1 MKHVSHVSSA
11 GVIPESWLRL
21 AKWDKAINPDQFG
34 EDPGEPPDNF
44 WRTLVADRGTSSNP
58 PYYYA
63 RACRETVM
71 RGGLRSGAVDTMAL
85 KSYERNSIIAEFCRR
100 VQSVIWNRAMIMTD
114 SGKLGLVS
122 NSVKEGD
129 LICILYGCSVPVIL
143 RRESRKDVKMRI
155 AEQIQDSLEAMKSV
169 TKSCIKRRA
178 LRAQY
183 KKRKEEDEDH
193 EKFVKDALH
202 TYWERS
208 RRDHGVL
215 TARPEPSNGDEPT
228 PAGIAEDEKGSARL
242 ETSPTTNS
250 GKARPLPHF
259 NQIKNMDGLTTKEL
273 LACWSSYSKTEG
285 KEVPDDDNLSED
297 DFADKKKKA
306 KNSSRW
312 GRVWMQRVARERA
325 AQEKK
330 QEEGAQERRVGGDDD
345 DGDDDNDDDEEKKKG
360 RNKKEENRR
369 PWRQEMAMRRDPW
382 RRYTFQGETY
392 VHELMDGE
400 AVSEKFL
407 KQIPDHLF
415 EIR

>member
-44 WRTLVADRGTSSNP
+44 WRTLVADRGTCSNP

-100 VQSVIWNRAMIMTD
+100 VQSVIWNRAMITTD

-122 NSVKEGD
+122 DSVKEGD
-129 LICILYGCSVPVIL
+129 LVCILYGCSVPVIL

-169 TKSCIKRRA
+169 TKTCIKSRA

-183 KKRKEEDEDH
+183 KKRKEEDKDH
-193 EKFVKDALH
+193 EKFVKDALE
-202 TYWERS
+202 TYSERP
-208 RRDHGVL
+208 RRHHGVTPL
-215 TARPEPSNGDEPT
+215 PEPSKGGEPA
-228 PAGIAEDEKGSARL
+228 PAGITEDEKNSARP

-250 GKARPLPHF
+250 GKAPPHF

-273 LACWSSYSKTEG
+273 LACWPPSSKTEG
-285 KEVPDDDNLSED
+285 KEVPDDDHLSED
-297 DFADKKKKA
+297 DFADEKKEA

-312 GRVWMQRVARERA
+312 GRVWMQRVAGERA
-325 AQEKK
+325 E
-330 QEEGAQERRVGGDDD
+330 QEEDAQDGRVGDDD
-345 DGDDDNDDDEEKKKG
+345 DYDDEKKKR

-392 VHELMDGE
+392 VHGLMDGE

>member
-100 VQSVIWNRAMIMTD
+100 VQSVIWNRAMITTE

-143 RRESRKDVKMRI
+143 RRESRKTVRMRI
-155 AEQIQDSLEAMKSV
+155 AEQVQDSLEAMKSV
-169 TKSCIKRRA
+169 MKVCIKRRA

-183 KKRKEEDEDH
+183 KKRKEEDEGH
-193 EKFVKDALH
+193 EQFIKGNLEAYLEQARQSRGQTAPK
-202 TYWERS
+202 TPPRS
-208 RRDHGVL
+208 
-215 TARPEPSNGDEPT
+215 EPSDREGAPSET
-228 PAGIAEDEKGSARL
+228 SSAGTERQEEVRQETNPKTSGNVKSKARL
-242 ETSPTTNS
+242 
-250 GKARPLPHF
+250 RQF
-259 NQIKNMDGLTTKEL
+259 NQIKDMDGLKKKEL
-273 LACWSSYSKTEG
+273 LDCWPESPRMRGENI
-285 KEVPDDDNLSED
+285 PDEDNLSED
-297 DFADKKKKA
+297 DFVDEKKA
-306 KNSSRW
+306 TKNSERW
-312 GRVWMQRVARERA
+312 GRIWKERVAKKN
-325 AQEKK
+325 AQE
-330 QEEGAQERRVGGDDD
+330 EEGQEDKER
-345 DGDDDNDDDEEKKKG
+345 
-360 RNKKEENRR
+360 EENRR

-392 VHELMDGE
+392 VHGLMDGE